1 LIVVSP
7 TFAAEAESSKMRKRA
22 VDLSLEELA
31 AMGANAALKAA
42 QKARDAG
49 LVVTGTVDVVKD
61 GRIISSL
68 AERRPSGAVALLDV
82 SGAGTSGNSE
92 ASKSGKPDT
101 GKPAD

>member
-1 LIVVSP
+1 
-7 TFAAEAESSKMRKRA
+7 MRKRA

-49 LVVTGTVDVVKD
+49 LVITGTVDVVKD
-61 GRIISSL
+61 GRIVSSL
-68 AERRPSGAVALLDV
+68 AERRPSGAVALLGV
-82 SGAGTSGNSE
+82 SVAGASGNSE

-101 GKPAD
+101 RKPAD

>member
-1 LIVVSP
+1 
-7 TFAAEAESSKMRKRA
+7 MRKRA

-42 QKARDAG
+42 QKARAAG

-68 AERRPSGAVALLDV
+68 AERRPSGAVALLDE
-82 SGAGTSGNSE
+82 SGAGASGKSE
-92 ASKSGKPDT
+92 AFKSGKPDT
-101 GKPAD
+101 GKSAD